1 MIKWKNVKLRYRG
14 TSELCRLLEFTE
26 INGVL
31 CARAV
36 TYRNGKKVIIGA
48 PARQFELI

>member
-1 MIKWKNVKLRYRG
+1 MIKWKNVKLRYKG
-14 TSELCRLLEFTE
+14 TSELCRLLGFTN

-31 CARAV
+31 YARGV

-48 PARQFELI
+48 PAKDFELI